1 MVSAFVG
8 VDGPL
13 PEGEPHSTTYLLSP
27 EDGDRLPGSL
37 QRSLVVQMRS
47 AYAEGFAPPGK
58 SVLHCTYFSDYR
70 SWKDLRVRDRRAY
83 RARKQEVAAFARGFL
98 ERTHPGLR
106 GRIEL
111 VDVASPV
118 TIERFTG
125 NTYGSILAWQ
135 AFSEAEDAANRL
147 VNRDRMRLPGLRGF
161 SMAGQ
166 WASLGGLIR
175 AATSGR
181 YAAQYLCRELGRP
194 FRAWPSDNRD
204 PWHAGKWGRLP
215 QLDRA
220 TVGRPEVGVAE

>member
-1 MVSAFVG
+1 MVAACDGPTVLDRLLEGRWSSPATDRLYGELLDKPGNLYPAVVSAFVG

-27 EDGDRLPGSL
+27 EQGARLPGSL
-37 QRSLVVQMRS
+37 QHSLVVQLRS
-47 AYAEGFAPPGK
+47 DYAEGFAPPGK

-83 RARKQEVAAFARGFL
+83 RARKQEVAAFVREFL
-98 ERTHPGLR
+98 ERTYPGLGR
-106 GRIEL
+106 RIEV

-118 TIERFTG
+118 TTERFTG

-166 WASLGGLIR
+166 WAAS
-175 AATSGR
+175 A
-181 YAAQYLCRELGRP
+181 
-194 FRAWPSDNRD
+194 
-204 PWHAGKWGRLP
+204 
-215 QLDRA
+215 
-220 TVGRPEVGVAE
+220 V